1 MKTKL
6 YADKIEEKIRLLE
19 IGREKLLESAK
30 FKAETIG
37 NYDKKLAI
45 VLIKLKNGEQLSL
58 DGNIIENPPATL
70 AVKIANGICWEE
82 CIQME
87 LATAEYKANVS
98 KMSSVEAELN
108 GYQSINK
115 WLDSN

>member
-37 NYDKKLAI
+37 NYDKKLAVAEI
-45 VLIKLKNGEQLSL
+45 RLRAGKPVTL
-58 DGNIIENPPATL
+58 DGEMIKDCPVTIIKDVAKGL
-70 AVKIANGICWEE
+70 CWEE
-82 CIQME
+82 RTQME
-87 LATAEYKANVS
+87 LAIGEYKANLS
-98 KMSSVEAELN
+98 KLESVRAELN
-108 GYQSINK
+108 GFQSANK
-115 WLDSN
+115 WLESN